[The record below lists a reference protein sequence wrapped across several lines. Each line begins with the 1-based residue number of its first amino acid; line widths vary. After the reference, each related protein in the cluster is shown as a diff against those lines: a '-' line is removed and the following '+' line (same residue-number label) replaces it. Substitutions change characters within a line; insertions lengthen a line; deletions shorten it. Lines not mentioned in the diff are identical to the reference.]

1 MLPSI
6 TPRPTTKAIHRLSPG
21 ALALLIVLLAP
32 APVSMLSRMAGQDIN
47 PNLLDHRWK
56 AEWISCPGAPRR
68 EFGVYHFRKTFSLAS
83 VPEHFVIHVSGDNR
97 YSLFANGFRVV
108 EGPARGD
115 LKHWRYETVDI
126 VKLLRPG
133 KNVLAVVVWN
143 FAELAP
149 MAQMTNE
156 TGLLVQGDGA
166 AEQAVN
172 TGASWKVT
180 SDPAYDVIPL
190 GGQMSRFYTVV
201 GPGERVDGSKYPWGW
216 EQPDYDDSRWPAAR
230 TITVGGPR
238 GIQDSPSQWMLVP
251 RPIPLMENTPQR
263 LALVVRAT
271 GFATGAVTAAFLQG
285 KATVNIP
292 VRTRAKILFDQSTLT
307 TAYPELV
314 VRGGRGATVTLTYA
328 EALWKGREKGNR
340 NETEGKEILG
350 YSDEFRPDGGADR
363 IFRPLYWRTFRYLQL
378 DITTGDEPLVLKD
391 LRTVFTAYPFTM
403 RAQFKSDD
411 PVLEQIMAVGWR
423 TARLCAHETYMD
435 CPYYE
440 QLQYAGDTR
449 IQALVSL
456 YMTGDDRLVKN
467 AIESLDE
474 SRTPEG
480 LTQSRYPSFL
490 PQYIPPF
497 SLLWIGMM
505 HDLWWY
511 HGDADFLRQFLVNE
525 RGVIDWFESRLV
537 GPSGARPHA
546 TNAASQPSGTRPQAE
561 QAAERSSALLGKP
574 EWWDFADW
582 NDGFPDGVPP
592 QEADGQSAVLS
603 LQFAMVLRDAAD
615 LESAFGSSERAEQY
629 RDLSRQIAEA
639 VYKACWDPSRGL
651 LADTP
656 ARRHF
661 SQHASILGVL
671 TDAIP
676 VADRQ
681 AVMRKV
687 LTDTSLTQCSYYF
700 RFYLFRAMKKAG
712 LGDEYLDQLGP
723 WLNMLKLGLTTWAE
737 TPEPT
742 RSDCHAWSAHP
753 NFDLLATV
761 AGIESA
767 APGFAEVAIEPHLGR
782 LKHLEVTLPHPEGMI
797 RVQYERQGANGL
809 VADVTLPGTLTGWF
823 TWHGKKVQ
831 LHQGDQHLVYQQ

>member
-1 MLPSI
+1 
-6 TPRPTTKAIHRLSPG
+6 
-21 ALALLIVLLAP
+21 
-32 APVSMLSRMAGQDIN
+32 
-47 PNLLDHRWK
+47 
-56 AEWISCPGAPRR
+56 
-68 EFGVYHFRKTFSLAS
+68 
-83 VPEHFVIHVSGDNR
+83 
-97 YSLFANGFRVV
+97 
-108 EGPARGD
+108 
-115 LKHWRYETVDI
+115 
-126 VKLLRPG
+126 
-133 KNVLAVVVWN
+133 
-143 FAELAP
+143 
-149 MAQMTNE
+149 MTNE
-156 TGLLVQGDGA
+156 TGLLVQGDGS
-166 AEQAVN
+166 AEQVVN
-172 TGASWKVT
+172 TGASWKAAN
-180 SDPAYDVIPL
+180 DPAYDVIPL
-190 GGQMSRFYTVV
+190 GRQMSRFYTVV

-216 EQPDYDDSRWPAAR
+216 EQSDYDDSRWQAAR
-230 TITVGGPR
+230 TITEGGPR

-251 RPIPLMENTPQR
+251 RPIPLMENTPER
-263 LALVVRAT
+263 LARVVRVVPAS
-271 GFATGAVTAAFLQG
+271 GSAAGASIAAFAAFLQG
-285 KATVNIP
+285 KAPVNIP
-292 VRTRAKILFDQSTLT
+292 AQTRTQILFDQGNLT

-314 VRGGRGATVTLTYA
+314 VRGGRGATVTITYA

-363 IFRPLYWRTFRYLQL
+363 IFRTLYWRTFRYLQL
-378 DITTGDEPLVLKD
+378 DITTGNEPLVLED
-391 LRTVFTAYPFTM
+391 LRAVFTAYPFTK
-403 RAQFKSDD
+403 RAAFKSDD
-411 PVLEQIMAVGWR
+411 PALEQVIAVGWR

-440 QLQYAGDTR
+440 QLQYGGDTR

-525 RGVIDWFESRLV
+525 RGVIDWFESRLLA
-537 GPSGARPHA
+537 G
-546 TNAASQPSGTRPQAE
+546 
-561 QAAERSSALLGKP
+561 AERSALPEPGSDSRADSRSALLGKL

-603 LQFAMVLRDAAD
+603 LQFAMIAREAAD
-615 LESAFGSSERAEQY
+615 LEAAFGSAERAEHC
-629 RDLSRQIAEA
+629 RALSGQIAAA
-639 VYKACWDPSRGL
+639 VYKTCWEPSRGL
-651 LADTP
+651 IADTP
-656 ARRHF
+656 TRQHF
-661 SQHASILGVL
+661 SQHANILGVL

-676 VADRQ
+676 KADQQ
-681 AVMRKV
+681 ATMRKV
-687 LTDTSLTQCSYYF
+687 LSDTSLTQCSYYF

-712 LGDEYLDQLGP
+712 LGDEYLNQLGP

-767 APGFAEVAIEPHLGR
+767 APGFAEVAIEPHLGH
-782 LKHLEVTLPHPEGMI
+782 LKHLEVTLPHPQGEI
-797 RVQYERQGANGL
+797 RAQYERQGADGL
-809 VADVTLPGTLTGWF
+809 VADVTLPGNLTGWF
-823 TWHGKKVQ
+823 IWNGTRVP
-831 LHQGDQHLVYQQ
+831 LHPGDQHLVYQGRP